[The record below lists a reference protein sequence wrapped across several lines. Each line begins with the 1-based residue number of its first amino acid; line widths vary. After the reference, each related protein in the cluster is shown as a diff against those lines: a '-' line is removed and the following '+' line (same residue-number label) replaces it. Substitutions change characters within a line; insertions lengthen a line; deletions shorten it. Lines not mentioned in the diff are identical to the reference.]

1 MKTAHAMNIST
12 QELAA
17 DHTERFGQQGTSFSA
32 PARVNLI
39 GEHTDYTGGFVLPL
53 AIGFETV
60 ATISPR
66 NDRKAVFY
74 SSNFDEQVE
83 YDLDAMPQKG
93 RGHWSDYGMGVV
105 WSLAKDD
112 INTPGFNLSVEGN
125 VPLGSGLS
133 SSASI
138 EVAVAMALLSIAEK
152 EIPGEKIATLCRRAE
167 NDFVGAPSG
176 IMDQFVITNA
186 VAEKALLLDCR
197 SLEFYLLPLRPDIR
211 IVIAN
216 SMVKHS
222 IAEGAYRDRREEVE
236 AGQAVLSK
244 MNPQIKLLRDAT
256 MDDLKQARGR
266 MNDASYRRCRHII
279 TENAR
284 VLEARSALFGGDMRK
299 LGDLLF
305 AAHISMHDDFEASA
319 PEVDKLVDL
328 ARSLPGCIGSRITGG
343 GFGGCTVNLVEA
355 QYADSFAEQLKL
367 RYKEASGIEAEIYV
381 CEAVDGAMA
390 RAKAGE

>member
-12 QELAA
+12 QELSA
-17 DHTERFGQQGTSFSA
+17 DHSERFGQPGTGFSA

-105 WSLAKDD
+105 WSAAKEG
-112 INTPGFNLSVEGN
+112 IKTSGFNLSVEGD

-133 SSASI
+133 SSASV
-138 EVAVAMALLSIAEK
+138 EVAVAMALLSLAKVEV
-152 EIPGEKIATLCRRAE
+152 PGEKIATLCRRAE

-266 MNDASYRRCRHII
+266 MSDASYRRCRHII

-305 AAHISMHDDFEASA
+305 AAHISMRDDFEASA

-355 QYADSFAEQLKL
+355 QYADNFAEQLKL
-367 RYKEASGIEAEIYV
+367 RYKDAAGIEAEIYV
-381 CEAVDGAMA
+381 CEAVDGAVA

>member
-105 WSLAKDD
+105 WSLAKDE
-112 INTPGFNLSVEGN
+112 IKTTGFNLSVEGN

-133 SSASI
+133 SSASV
-138 EVAVAMALLSIAEK
+138 EVAVAMALLSLAER
-152 EIPGEKIATLCRRAE
+152 EIPGEKIATICRRAE

-197 SLEFYLLPLRPDIR
+197 SLEFYLLPLRPDVR

-216 SMVKHS
+216 SMVKHY

-266 MNDASYRRCRHII
+266 MSDASYRRCRHII

-305 AAHISMHDDFEASA
+305 AAHISMRDDFEASA

-355 QYADSFAEQLKL
+355 QYAESFAEQLKL
-367 RYKEASGIEAEIYV
+367 RYKDAAGIEAEIYV
-381 CEAVDGAMA
+381 CEAVGGAVA

>member
-83 YDLDAMPQKG
+83 YDLDTMPQKG

-105 WSLAKDD
+105 WSLAKDE
-112 INTPGFNLSVEGN
+112 IKTSGFNLSVEGN

-138 EVAVAMALLSIAEK
+138 EVAVAMALLSLAEK

-197 SLEFYLLPLRPDIR
+197 SLEFYLLPLRPDVR

-266 MNDASYRRCRHII
+266 MSDASYRRCRHII

-305 AAHISMHDDFEASA
+305 AAHISMRDDFEASA

-355 QYADSFAEQLKL
+355 QYAESFAEQLKL
-367 RYKEASGIEAEIYV
+367 RYKDASGIEAEIYV
-381 CEAVDGAMA
+381 CEAVDGALA
-390 RAKAGE
+390 RAKAAE

>member
-12 QELAA
+12 EELAA

-105 WSLAKDD
+105 WSLAKDE
-112 INTPGFNLSVEGN
+112 IKTTGFNLSVEGN

-138 EVAVAMALLSIAEK
+138 EVAVAMALLSLAER
-152 EIPGEKIATLCRRAE
+152 EIPGEKIATICRRAE

-197 SLEFYLLPLRPDIR
+197 SLEFYLLPLRPDVR

-266 MNDASYRRCRHII
+266 MSDASYRRCRHII

-305 AAHISMHDDFEASA
+305 AAHISMRDDFEASA

-355 QYADSFAEQLKL
+355 QYAESFAEQLKL
-367 RYKEASGIEAEIYV
+367 RYKDASGIEAEIYV
-381 CEAVDGAMA
+381 CEAVDGALA

>member
-1 MKTAHAMNIST
+1 MNIST

-53 AIGFETV
+53 AIGFETT

-66 NDRKAVFY
+66 TDRKAVLY

-83 YDLDAMPQKG
+83 YELDAMPQKG

-112 INTPGFNLSVEGN
+112 IKTSGFNLSVEGN

-133 SSASI
+133 SSASV
-138 EVAVAMALLSIAEK
+138 EVAVAMALLSLAET

-266 MNDASYRRCRHII
+266 MSDASYRRCRHII

-305 AAHISMHDDFEASA
+305 AAHISMRDDFEASA

-355 QYADSFAEQLKL
+355 QYADNFAEQLKL
-367 RYKEASGIEAEIYV
+367 RYKDAAGIEAEIYV
-381 CEAVDGAMA
+381 CEAVDGAVA